1 MIRYSVFLVDHLLVK
16 VNSLP
21 LSTSI
26 LKDKTHVIWWR
37 DLTVPVSN
45 WLLGDFKASN

>member
-1 MIRYSVFLVDHLLVK
+1 MK

-45 WLLGDFKASN
+45 WPLGDLKLQIDWCMRYS